1 MEHATSIVDV
11 RTATILFSLFI
22 LRPSSSFVRRDSR
35 LMTETLSL
43 DEHVRGRPKTVGAG
57 AAGEPAGKT
66 LVNHRQDQDSG
77 DDDQRRR
84 SRECLSTPPA
94 SPVGIVSR
102 SRPIHG
108 GTGGKSARAR
118 DTPGTRLRERRSMC
132 YIASSLLYEST
143 ALVLPSFSLSL
154 SLSLGCSS
162 RARRAIVDA
171 YRRFD
176 ECYCVYRTLLCI
188 FLFFLFF
195 FFFFASLFFLS
206 FFRAHQRTFAFLTS

>member
-1 MEHATSIVDV
+1 MVG
-11 RTATILFSLFI
+11 RK
-22 LRPSSSFVRRDSR
+22 P
-35 LMTETLSL
+35 
-43 DEHVRGRPKTVGAG
+43 RGG
-57 AAGEPAGKT
+57 GEPAGKT

-132 YIASSLLYEST
+132 YIASSLLYESA
-143 ALVLPSFSLSL
+143 ALLLPFLSLSL
-154 SLSLGCSS
+154 SLSLSV
-162 RARRAIVDA
+162 AIVDA

-176 ECYCVYRTLLCI
+176 ECYCVYRTLL
-188 FLFFLFF
+188 FVSSFSSLFSFFL
-195 FFFFASLFFLS
+195 ASLFLLS
-206 FFRAHQRTFAFLTS
+206 FFSASAKDGTSLARVSTHFSPAEFDSDRDFFACLRNFYEFRRNFDLLVAVTVPFY